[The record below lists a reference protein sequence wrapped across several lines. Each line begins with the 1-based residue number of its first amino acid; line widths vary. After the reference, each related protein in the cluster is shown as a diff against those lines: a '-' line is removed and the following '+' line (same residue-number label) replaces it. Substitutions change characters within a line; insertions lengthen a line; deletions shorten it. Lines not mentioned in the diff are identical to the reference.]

1 MKKTKNEKRRLQLN
15 RKDVQREKRI
25 AKYGTDS
32 VGAVAVDFNKR
43 FVAAFLAFVFA
54 LSCLVVGVNFASKA
68 DSDNFTMQTN
78 TGDDLVLS
86 KGIKNNG
93 DGTYDLKLEAYATSS
108 TVTTNLDEDVPLD
121 IVMVLDQSG
130 SMLEEDFNQY
140 VEKQDSSY
148 TIDQADGKY
157 VLVDGKY
164 RKLTYQTVYKEATVS
179 TSTSDSPEYGGIK
192 SSWTAQEAHDW
203 VTSAK
208 NNGVQNNGYLYF
220 YNNGNYE
227 IVYASQEYYRNLGNS
242 VRIYGNFTKNTNKIG
257 DTWNV
262 LSYRETNGRIDNS
275 GEPIYTYTTKANG
288 EPFWHAIY
296 SNHHGVFLQ
305 GYDVTL
311 YYYTNLETGSSVSS
325 STYSSAVTNKT
336 ITLLG
341 NGYQGYGWS
350 WGGGDM
356 TGNGAYYTYGDM
368 YIPDTSSDYVK
379 LYTSSQTLSW
389 PLPGSSSVLDATP
402 YSGSLYAKG
411 YQLYYIDD
419 NEDKQPIGDPVWYTS
434 SGVAYNAETEEY
446 GHLYEADV
454 HTRVDA
460 LKTAASQFAKAVG
473 DRAKAKGVD
482 HRIAV
487 VGFAN
492 NEIPSVSTA
501 RKNIV
506 DVDNGASE
514 FITTNSGI
522 FVGGNFKSYLTPT
535 LTGMTGI
542 SSNKYTNLTY
552 FINNSGTYVPIR
564 YRNSG
569 WQKMALT
576 SNSSDSGY
584 SWSSS
589 SASTYYYPAVTP
601 LRSDD
606 YQNALVDIRSD
617 DNDNN
622 NVNDNVETAISK
634 LNGYGETYMSYGLA
648 MAEGVFKNNSA
659 ANRKRIVVVFTDG
672 QPGSGDTWDDA
683 AANEA
688 LAASAK
694 LKSEYDASVYTV
706 GLYNSDPGATVDNF
720 MHYLSSECY
729 TSTTKVYADTSLS
742 NTLSTADTYYFEDEY
757 GRVHSAN
764 AYKSSSTS
772 NNYYGYYYFTK
783 ETVGNRDI
791 PVTQYSGGE
800 HNQIYWQD
808 SEGWLRGAYW
818 NSDDDRSPNFYQF
831 FKVNDSVADPSGNTY
846 YYTASDVDSLNSIF
860 STISTAVQTPSTTT
874 ALGSDSV
881 LKDVVSDSFILP
893 ENPGSK
899 VTVETYEGASGTR
912 TTSTSDDVTY
922 SWDTDSKTLNVTGF
936 DFSEKYIGG
945 SSEERIVVTIHGL
958 ILKSGAKSSNYD
970 ENGFMKIPSNTSA
983 SGIYKSAE
991 ENTPYGTFPIPYAL
1005 VDPYATYK
1013 NGMMLSKRIALNDQ
1027 NTYDLTMTAFST
1039 GKTSSEQIP
1048 TDYVLVVDQSGSMST
1063 KDVPTGYNATGTTK
1077 NWTVADGAN
1086 TYYYKVTDDNGDHYY
1101 RVYRKRGYMFQ
1112 YHAQD
1117 SIYSGS
1123 CVSNLSWF
1131 QSESDQS
1138 TGKASQYWYNPAQD
1152 TSGSRVGSSTDD
1164 RFYPVT
1170 VSAKGGV
1177 GYYGIRFR
1185 YTNVDGSSSYLTYPS
1200 QPYYKSPTG
1209 GKFGL
1214 SGARWGLLFSYDTC
1228 NAACKALTGYDTT
1241 QYTYGKFLGINT
1253 GMYVRQVLFTRHS
1266 NYSQLAYKDDD
1277 GVEHLLIDATYCNS
1291 SGTPVGG
1298 AVDANGVPTG
1308 GATSTATAYWNGT
1321 LYTASDTIT
1330 RLEALKQSMT
1340 EFVETVAA
1348 QNADHKIAICGFS
1361 SIGGSTNYNNTELLT
1376 GTDLT
1381 VSNNNGIQYDNLTT
1395 SNYENALLTA
1405 NRYAT
1410 LDSNGKL
1417 TGGKLKEAIDALTAN
1432 GGTEGERGLYM
1443 AKNILDNR
1451 SSTTYTTELGN
1462 TVNRLK
1468 IVVYFTDGVPG
1479 NYSDDNQYLYGNKVV
1494 SAAAQIKE
1502 SPSLMDT
1509 EIYSIGTF
1517 GFADSQPLT
1526 YEKYSGQTSEEYTY
1540 DADYVETYT
1549 YGSSKSLLY
1558 RIWLR
1563 NTKGYGDTATDTVSD
1578 YMRTISSEF
1587 PSATKFVDASWYG
1600 TGTKSDSGV
1609 YTDMV
1614 DRVRGSG
1621 SGGRHY
1627 FLCTDLS
1634 SLSRTFKT
1642 VASTQA
1648 SAGAE
1653 YDATTILRDTIDG
1666 TKFDYSNATVSAR
1679 VRMVDVDGAE
1689 VSGTVTS
1696 SPVITEWDDTTG
1708 KYISDDGVIEVTG
1721 IPYTTVFAGAG
1732 HDGEQ
1737 LVVTISGIKPLQ
1749 TVTGDTVYSN
1759 TDNAGIYTASGTQ
1772 VAPFAKPFITRH
1784 SYTLDVGSK
1793 NTDATFTVRTRVV
1806 TDNGDAVTG
1815 SDTALN
1821 KVVLTFPNGTTRQNY
1836 YSGVVTSN
1844 LGQQTFEN
1852 MGNESPTF
1860 YYEGIPDG
1868 YKVETGVTAT
1878 DTEYKYNLRYDS
1890 ETEADAR
1897 AMTAGTAVV
1906 NTDSLFSFD
1915 NHVMKINSEINSKT
1929 VIIKEAVSGGF
1940 GNPGDAF
1947 APTVYLVPPAGKTV
1961 EDEILLG
1968 DYTWTKVTVNGEDRW
1983 TTTLYPIKADG
1994 NTSIRLLV
2002 PTGWKLYVLQDDDTT
2017 RKYTVESK
2025 KYTVGDSTT
2034 SETYP
2039 ENGLTMEDSFADNI
2053 TVTITNY
2060 RSVDVPTGILDND
2073 HFLPIWVW
2081 IAIAA
2086 CLAAAG
2092 GFFIYDKKKKKKV

>member
-130 SMLEEDFNQY
+130 SMLNNDINTDYAKTSQTSW
-140 VEKQDSSY
+140 KPSDIGSSTNY
-148 TIDQADGKY
+148 YI
-157 VLVDGKY
+157 LVDGKY
-164 RKLTYQTVYKEATVS
+164 YQVKAEEGPLYVSDGAKDRTVSQAKGLYYKEDDTTYSLVQAATG
-179 TSTSDSPEYGGIK
+179 T
-192 SSWTAQEAHDW
+192 
-203 VTSAK
+203 
-208 NNGVQNNGYLYF
+208 LYTELS
-220 YNNGNYE
+220 NPL
-227 IVYASQEYYRNLGNS
+227 VM
-242 VRIYGNFTKNTNKIG
+242 YGNFSENKNDDGLISTRSWGNAGWSEGLKKYIYY
-257 DTWNV
+257 
-262 LSYRETNGRIDNS
+262 YRESDRSIHRVYYNERGYAGTWSSGGR
-275 GEPIYTYTTKANG
+275 YA
-288 EPFWHAIY
+288 
-296 SNHHGVFLQ
+296 
-305 GYDVTL
+305 VTL
-311 YYYTNLETGSSVSS
+311 YIYKNSIGTTPNSNTHKVTELNSSDNFNKLLSNGTLTRLYEGSEG
-325 STYSSAVTNKT
+325 YS
-336 ITLLG
+336 
-341 NGYQGYGWS
+341 Y
-350 WGGGDM
+350 DE
-356 TGNGAYYTYGDM
+356 AYYWQISG
-368 YIPDTSSDYVK
+368 VE
-379 LYTSSQTLSW
+379 
-389 PLPGSSSVLDATP
+389 A
-402 YSGSLYAKG
+402 YSGGKG
-411 YQLYYIDD
+411 RYTGQLYYESTGENRLYYGSSTSNSLGDTVYVAHQPAYD
-419 NEDKQPIGDPVWYTS
+419 GELYQKVSGTTYNRLYYMKDGEKHYLTGNDGDTAYLDTDTVYEDTLYTCS
-434 SGVAYNAETEEY
+434 QTPR
-446 GHLYEADV
+446 LK
-454 HTRVDA
+454 A
-460 LKTAASQFAKAVG
+460 LKDAASQFAKAVG

-514 FITTNSGI
+514 YITTNSGV
-522 FVGGNFKSYLTPT
+522 FVGGNFKSYLTPKLSD
-535 LTGMTGI
+535 LTAITN
-542 SSNKYTNLTY
+542 STDKTYTNITY
-552 FINNSGTYVPIR
+552 FTTYNNQKVPYR
-564 YRNSG
+564 YYSNDWKRFSLTTNSD
-569 WQKMALT
+569 
-576 SNSSDSGY
+576 DSGY
-584 SWSSS
+584 QWESKTVSD
-589 SASTYYYPAVTP
+589 YYYPDVIP
-601 LRSDD
+601 LKTDD
-606 YQNALVDIRSD
+606 YKNALVDIRAN

-622 NVNDNVETAISK
+622 NVNDSVETAINK

-659 ANRKRIVVVFTDG
+659 TNRKRIVVVFTDG
-672 QPGSGDTWDDA
+672 QPGSGDTWDASTDA

-706 GLYNSDPGATVDNF
+706 GLYTSDPGTTVDNF
-720 MHYLSSECY
+720 MHYLSSEYY
-729 TSTTKVYADTSLS
+729 TSTTKVYAS
-742 NTLSTADTYYFEDEY
+742 NNMSADETYYFEDEY
-757 GRVHSAN
+757 GRVHSA
-764 AYKSSSTS
+764 TS
-772 NNYYGYYYFTK
+772 YSPSMAEANHGYYYFAEK
-783 ETVGNRDI
+783 EVGNRTI
-791 PVTQYSGGE
+791 PVTNYTGGYYD
-800 HNQIYWQD
+800 QLYWID
-808 SEGWLRGAYW
+808 SEDWLRGAYY
-818 NSDDDRSPNFYQF
+818 NSSDDRYNFYQF
-831 FKVNDSVADPSGNTY
+831 FKVNDSVADPSEKTY
-846 YYTASDVDSLNSIF
+846 YYTASDVDSLNNIF

-874 ALGSDSV
+874 ALGSNSV

-912 TTSTSDDVTY
+912 TTSTSHDVTY

-1063 KDVPTGYNATGTTK
+1063 KDVPTGYNSTGTTK
-1077 NWTVADGAN
+1077 NWTVADGAS
-1086 TYYYKVTDDNGDHYY
+1086 TYYYKDGEHYY

-1112 YHAQD
+1112 YHEKD

-1241 QYTYGKFLGINT
+1241 QYTYGKFLGVNT

-1291 SGTPVGG
+1291 GGTPVGG

-1395 SNYENALLTA
+1395 SNYKEALLTA

-1417 TGGKLKEAIDALTAN
+1417 KGGKLKEAIDALTAN

-1526 YEKYSGQTSEEYTY
+1526 YEKYSGQTSTEYTY

-1600 TGTKSDSGV
+1600 TGTKTDSGV

-1708 KYISDDGVIEVTG
+1708 KYISDDGVVEVTG
-1721 IPYTTVFAGAG
+1721 IPYTTVYAGAG

-1793 NTDATFTVRTRVV
+1793 NTDATFTVGTRIV
-1806 TDNGDAVTG
+1806 TDNGSAVTG

-1844 LGQQTFEN
+1844 HDQPPFEN

-1868 YKVETGVTAT
+1868 YKVETSVTAT

-1947 APTVYLVPPAGKTV
+1947 APTVYLVPPAGKEV
-1961 EDEILLG
+1961 DDSILLG

-2017 RKYTVESK
+2017 RKYTVESIM
-2025 KYTVGDSTT
+2025 YSLGDSTT
-2034 SETYP
+2034 SAEYP
-2039 ENGLTMEDSFADNI
+2039 STGKLMEDSLGDNI
-2053 TVTITNY
+2053 TITITNN
-2060 RSVDVPTGILDND
+2060 RTIDVPTGISDTD

-2081 IAIAA
+2081 VMIGT
-2086 CLAAAG
+2086 CLAAAT
-2092 GFFIYDKKKKKKV
+2092 GFYVYDKKKKKKV